1 MKKSLFA
8 LAVLGAFAGAAQ
20 AQSSVTLYG
29 TIDAAIGNVSNTGAV
44 NNNASITGMLNSS
57 IENNA
62 WGLRGSEDLGGGM
75 KAHFNLESAFS
86 INNGQANGTQGD
98 ASYNGNAAGEL
109 FGRAAN
115 VGISGGFGKVTVG
128 RQLNPYI
135 IAAFGGQS
143 NGSNS
148 FIVNSLGAST
158 STMAS
163 GTGLGNVNFFVSNAV
178 QYNLP
183 KFADISVTAFYG
195 FGNNNSNNSS
205 AGNTTVVSAEWSNN
219 GIALG
224 GAYQKLTA
232 DAGGTYGSTG
242 WTSLQPDE
250 VDYQVFAKYTTGPF
264 SIGANFLNNKIT
276 VGGVDTSAN
285 MTVASAGYQI
295 NPDVNLS
302 LGYSTVNSG
311 SKWNLL
317 GKYSLS
323 KRTYLYGMVDAV
335 SNSSNSGYTNFWDG
349 TFGPAKAVVSGNST
363 GIAAGVVT
371 HF

>member
-29 TIDAAIGNVSNTGAV
+29 TFDASIANVSNTGAG
-44 NNNASITGMLNSS
+44 ASITGMANSL
-57 IENNA
+57 IENNS
-62 WGLRGSEDLGGGM
+62 WGLKGSEDLGGGM

-86 INNGQANGTQGD
+86 VTNGQGPGTGGD
-98 ASYNGNAAGEL
+98 ASSLGNANGEL

-115 VGISGGFGKVTVG
+115 VGIGGGFGDVTVG
-128 RQLNPYI
+128 RMLNPYI

-143 NGSNS
+143 NGANS
-148 FIVNSLGAST
+148 FVVNSLGASLA
-158 STMAS
+158 TM
-163 GTGLGNVNFFVSNAV
+163 GYGLGNVNFFVSNAV
-178 QYNLP
+178 QYTLP
-183 KFADISVTAFYG
+183 KFADISITAFYG

-205 AGNTTVVSAEWSNN
+205 AGNTTAVSAEWSSN

-232 DAGGTYGSTG
+232 DAPGGTSYGSTG
-242 WTSLQPDE
+242 WTAHQPDE

-264 SIGANFLNNKIT
+264 SIGANFMNNKVT
-276 VGGVDTSAN
+276 VAGVDTSAN
-285 MTVASAGYQI
+285 MIVASAGYQV
-295 NPDVNLS
+295 NPNTNLS

-311 SKWNLL
+311 SKWNLI

-323 KRTYLYGMVDAV
+323 KRTYLYGMVDTV
-335 SNSSNSGYTNFWDG
+335 SNSSTSTYTNFWDG
-349 TFGPAKAVVSGNST
+349 TLGSSSAVTSGTST
-363 GIAAGVVT
+363 GIAAGLVT

>member
-29 TIDAAIGNVSNTGAV
+29 TIDASIANVSNTGAG
-44 NNNASITGMLNSS
+44 ASITGMANSL
-57 IENNA
+57 IENNS

-86 INNGQANGTQGD
+86 INNGQGPGTGGD
-98 ASYNGNAAGEL
+98 ASSNGNANGEL

-115 VGISGGFGKVTVG
+115 VGIGGGFGDVTVG
-128 RQLNPYI
+128 RILNPNI

-143 NGSNS
+143 NGANS
-148 FIVNSLGAST
+148 FVVNSLGAST
-158 STMAS
+158 ATM
-163 GTGLGNVNFFVSNAV
+163 GYGLGNVNFFVSNAV
-178 QYNLP
+178 QYTLP
-183 KFADISVTAFYG
+183 KFADISITAFYG

-205 AGNTTVVSAEWSNN
+205 AGNTTAVSAEWSSN

-232 DAGGTYGSTG
+232 DATGSFGSTG
-242 WTSLQPDE
+242 WTSHQPDE

-264 SIGANFLNNKIT
+264 SIGANFMNNKVT
-276 VGGVDTSAN
+276 VAGVDTSAN

-311 SKWNLL
+311 SKWNLI

-323 KRTYLYGMVDAV
+323 KRTYLYGMVDTV
-335 SNSSNSGYTNFWDG
+335 SNSSTSGFSNFWDATLGASAVTSG
-349 TFGPAKAVVSGNST
+349 TST
-363 GIAAGVVT
+363 GIAAGLVT